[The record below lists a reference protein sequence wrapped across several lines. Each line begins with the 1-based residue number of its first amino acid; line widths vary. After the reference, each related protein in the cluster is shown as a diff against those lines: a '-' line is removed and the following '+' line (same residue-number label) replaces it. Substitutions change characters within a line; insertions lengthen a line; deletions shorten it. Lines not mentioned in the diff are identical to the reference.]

1 MNAIMKTE
9 NKPHDE
15 KVCEMS
21 FEIIKDKII
30 NEITETAMCLGKSI
44 ENAIT
49 LHTSIKFANYLQNKK
64 KWVKFYDIDN
74 FFIMLQQHDLG
85 DIFGLS
91 YSYLCKHF
99 AMYEAHLKAKK
110 TMINEVKHDEIRQ
123 IEENEE
129 FVVSGSFEAMFNE
142 NPNKNIYKYPYLYGI
157 IIAKLTFLEKEKI
170 KDFEKRALRHFEKNY

>member
-1 MNAIMKTE
+1 MKTE

-30 NEITETAMCLGKSI
+30 NEITETSMCLGKTI

-74 FFIMLQQHDLG
+74 FFMLLQQHDLG
-85 DIFGLS
+85 EIYGLS

-99 AMYEAHLKAKK
+99 AMYEAYLRTKK
-110 TMINEVKHDEIRQ
+110 TMINELKHDKIKQLESKK
-123 IEENEE
+123 E
-129 FVVSGSFEAMFNE
+129 FIAGTSFQAMFNDD
-142 NPNKNIYKYPYLYGI
+142 PYVNIYKFPYLYGI
-157 IIAKLTFLEKEKI
+157 LVAKLNFMGNEKV
-170 KDFEKRALRHFEKNY
+170 KDFEKRALAYFEKNNK